1 MIKQFD
7 LFEADFS
14 EEAMNSLKIFED
26 RINKETGE
34 WYIPE
39 EEIKSRVDLWKWRI
53 WTCDPKTAKD
63 LDDSLSLEHI

>member
-1 MIKQFD
+1 LIKQFD

-39 EEIKSRVDLWKWRI
+39 EEIKSRVDL
-53 WTCDPKTAKD
+53 
-63 LDDSLSLEHI
+63 